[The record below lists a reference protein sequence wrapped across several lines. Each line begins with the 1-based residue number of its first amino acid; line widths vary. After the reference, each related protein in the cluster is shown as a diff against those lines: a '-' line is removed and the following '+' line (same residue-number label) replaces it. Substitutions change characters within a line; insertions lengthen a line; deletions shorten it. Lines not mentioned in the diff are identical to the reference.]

1 MIIHNVLHSCR
12 LLTDSCISFADKCVI
27 GLEANED
34 SISDLVERSL
44 MLVTALNPHIGYD
57 NAAKIA
63 KYAHEKGITLKESA
77 IELDMLTAEEFDDWV
92 RPEDMIGPN

>member
-1 MIIHNVLHSCR
+1 
-12 LLTDSCISFADKCVI
+12 
-27 GLEANED
+27 
-34 SISDLVERSL
+34 